1 VSLTGLAQPGV
12 LLYMSLWYRKME
24 LARRFSVFYAA
35 SLVSGAFGGL
45 LGALRLLLSRASAC
59 AGLIK
64 SSRSHS
70 VRYERCTRPPSLE
83 VAFPQ

>member
-1 VSLTGLAQPGV
+1 VSLTRLAQPGV

-45 LGALRLLLSRASAC
+45 LGAFMLFLSRARFL
-59 AGLIK
+59 AGLIQ
-64 SSRSHS
+64 SSRSDS
-70 VRYERCTRPPSLE
+70 VRYERRTRPPSLE
-83 VAFPQ
+83 VALPQ